1 MSLENLQKGSL
12 PHPTPAGLVSAQ
24 ACLRELAH
32 GPHLF
37 LCGALRC
44 VALPRLYGKD
54 PGKRSGWILGA
65 QSQRFTLGGLHPTA
79 SSSGV
84 AE

>member
-32 GPHLF
+32 GPSSVV
-37 LCGALRC
+37 RC

-84 AE
+84 AK

>member
-37 LCGALRC
+37 LCGSLRC
-44 VALPRLYGKD
+44 VALPLWQGPWEEEWMD
-54 PGKRSGWILGA
+54 SGGPEPAFHTWRTTPYRVILW
-65 QSQRFTLGGLHPTA
+65 GG
-79 SSSGV
+79 
-84 AE
+84 